1 MEVSFA
7 PNSMFLEENVR
18 QEIMRLSALNYTPGE
33 MALYFGLDATLFCK
47 DAAYPGTDINTL
59 IRQGKM
65 INKVLP
71 ELKLQELAEGGN
83 ITAIQEL
90 QKLIKQRSFES
101 IIQQLDEDEF

>member
-1 MEVSFA
+1 
-7 PNSMFLEENVR
+7 
-18 QEIMRLSALNYTPGE
+18 
-33 MALYFGLDATLFCK
+33 
-47 DAAYPGTDINTL
+47 
-59 IRQGKM
+59 M